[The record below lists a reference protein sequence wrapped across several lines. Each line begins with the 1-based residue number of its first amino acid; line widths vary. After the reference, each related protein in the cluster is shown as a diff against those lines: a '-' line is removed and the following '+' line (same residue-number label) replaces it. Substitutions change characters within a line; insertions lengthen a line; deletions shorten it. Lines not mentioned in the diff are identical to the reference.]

1 MEHFDEDAL
10 RDRLVALPPWKRV
23 AFALLCCERM
33 VPNFERFT
41 ATAGIG
47 DGMVLRA
54 GLHLGWHW
62 LATDRILPGL
72 DDLRDACAAQATCAG
87 TGRCAL
93 ALPALDAA
101 NAVEML
107 LDALER
113 PSDYIA
119 AEVAGLSRDTVD
131 RHVQALREL
140 DPAGAPVDDGDV
152 LSDPLMQDELRRQR
166 EDLEALG
173 TWGEDRRLVA
183 LRLGERAQ
191 RYASGSL
198 GAPGEAKG
206 RGQAQLPQ
214 TPMRAMA
221 LRS

>member
-33 VPNFERFT
+33 VPNFERFS
-41 ATAGIG
+41 ASAGHC
-47 DGMVLRA
+47 DGAVLRA
-54 GLHLGWHW
+54 GLHVGWHW
-62 LATDRILPGL
+62 LATGRILAGL
-72 DDLRDACAAQATCAG
+72 ADLRDACAAQAACAG
-87 TGRCAL
+87 NGRGEL

-119 AEVAGLSRDTVD
+119 AEVAGLSRDSVD
-131 RHVQALREL
+131 LHVQALRNL
-140 DPAGAPVDDGDV
+140 DPACVSIDDDV
-152 LSDPLMQDELRRQR
+152 LSDPLMQEELRRQR

-173 TWGEDRRLVA
+173 AWGEERRLVA
-183 LRLGERAQ
+183 LQLGELAQ
-191 RYASGSL
+191 RYARGSL
-198 GAPGEAKG
+198 AAPGDAKG

-214 TPMRAMA
+214 TPMHAMA